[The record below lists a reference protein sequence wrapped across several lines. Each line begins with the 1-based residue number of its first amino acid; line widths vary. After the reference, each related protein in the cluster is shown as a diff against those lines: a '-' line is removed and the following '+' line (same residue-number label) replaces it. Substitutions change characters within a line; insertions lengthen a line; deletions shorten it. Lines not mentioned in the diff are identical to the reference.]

1 MGDEEVLENDDLQL
15 EDEVTEEGTKDQLH
29 VEDYDIRRRLEDQ
42 LEERRLQK
50 MIQDFDYDLD

>member
-1 MGDEEVLENDDLQL
+1 MGDEEALHTDDLQL

-29 VEDYDIRRRLEDQ
+29 VEDYDIRRRLENQ